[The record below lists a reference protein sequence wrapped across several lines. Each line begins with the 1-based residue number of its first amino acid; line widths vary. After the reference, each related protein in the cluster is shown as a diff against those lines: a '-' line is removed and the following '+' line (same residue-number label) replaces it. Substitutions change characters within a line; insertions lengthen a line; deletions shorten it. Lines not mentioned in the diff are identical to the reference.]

1 MKMKRNKYARWKNN
15 WENGRWKTYVIIW
28 RKSKERESKRDDSLN
43 YVHTRL
49 LSRVW
54 LFATPRTVACQ
65 APLYMGFSRQ
75 EYWSGLPFPPP
86 GDLPDPEIKP
96 ALLEAPALVGKFFTT
111 EPPAAAATA
120 QEHGG
125 CNSCDGQECA
135 CEELPHVQDYGRCLC
150 FAGAAV
156 KRYPMSKL
164 RETQVRQ

>member
-49 LSRVW
+49 LSRVR

-75 EYWSGLPFPPP
+75 EYWSGLPGPPS
-86 GDLPDPEIKP
+86 GDLPNPGI
-96 ALLEAPALVGKFFTT
+96 
-111 EPPAAAATA
+111 EPRSPVLKADSLPSELQGSPCFKIIYPKEERKKRET
-120 QEHGG
+120 
-125 CNSCDGQECA
+125 GQE
-135 CEELPHVQDYGRCLC
+135 
-150 FAGAAV
+150 
-156 KRYPMSKL
+156 KR
-164 RETQVRQ
+164 RESDGWSSCNKMVVVVESGGWGHTFC